1 VCGNGAC
8 CTADEVTCTRRVL
21 PALAGLAR
29 RSLPPPPGP
38 ASPTPAPLPRTD
50 MRRLTGAADKARRA
64 AQAHR
69 VADACALTDCQL

>member
-1 VCGNGAC
+1 VR
-8 CTADEVTCTRRVL
+8 ERRVL
-21 PALAGLAR
+21 HGRRGHLYTARLAGAR
-29 RSLPPPPGP
+29 WACSPEPPPGP